1 MIWGESHFRFLIC
14 KNIQFHRNVVLCFF
28 FLMNGDVHV
37 ESVYY
42 DCS

>member
-28 FLMNGDVHV
+28 LMNGDVHV